1 MIDETLEKYKTIIS
15 EERILLNRKDNQI
28 AELKARLILKD
39 SSILEF
45 SEVVIFGIAKRK
57 YSYQWMSKD
66 FELRIR
72 WDNAFHHHHIAT
84 FPHHKHV
91 GSEDKIEESENMTL
105 EMVLIFINDSF

>member
-1 MIDETLEKYKTIIS
+1 MIDETVKKYKSIIS

-28 AELKARLILKD
+28 SEFKARLILND

-45 SEVVIFGIAKRK
+45 SEVIIFSIAKHK

-66 FELRIR
+66 FELKIR
-72 WDNAFHHHHIAT
+72 WDNALHHRHITT

-105 EMVLIFINDSF
+105 EMVLNFINDSF

>member
-1 MIDETLEKYKTIIS
+1 MIDETVKKYKSIIS

-28 AELKARLILKD
+28 SEFKARLIFKD

-45 SEVVIFGIAKRK
+45 SEVIIFGIAKRK
-57 YSYQWMSKD
+57 HSYQWMSKD
-66 FELRIR
+66 FELKIR
-72 WDNAFHHHHIAT
+72 WDNALHHRHIAT

-105 EMVLIFINDSF
+105 EIVLIFINDSF